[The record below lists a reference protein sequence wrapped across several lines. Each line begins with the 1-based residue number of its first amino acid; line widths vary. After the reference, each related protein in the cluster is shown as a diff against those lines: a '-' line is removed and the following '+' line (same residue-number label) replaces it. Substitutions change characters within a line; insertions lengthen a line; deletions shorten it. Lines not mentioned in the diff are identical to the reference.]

1 MASKE
6 DDPAE
11 WEKFK
16 KELSSSYKGEL
27 KMRNRLMKDFSREL
41 FSKRF
46 SDEELL
52 SLGMKDM
59 VGVQNAA
66 DFLNMT
72 ESLKL
77 DFNLN
82 QELNSF

>member
-16 KELSSSYKGEL
+16 KELLSSYKEEL
-27 KMRNRLMKDFSREL
+27 KMKNRLMKDFSREL
-41 FSKRF
+41 FTKRF

-52 SLGMKDM
+52 SLGLKDM

-72 ESLKL
+72 ESLET
-77 DFNLN
+77 DFNLS
-82 QELNSF
+82 QEPNSF